1 MATAT
6 APPET
11 VADLL
16 DRLGRIPP
24 ERIRMQPPPGTATEA
39 DVLAALAAPRKRLC
53 ELIDGVLVEKA
64 MGYTESILETFL
76 TEVLNAFVRT
86 QNLGLV
92 SGASGL
98 MRLWPG
104 RVRIPDLA
112 FIHWDR
118 LPNRQRPTAPIPDIS
133 PNLAVEVLSAG
144 NTPAE
149 MRLKREDYFGADV
162 QLVWEVDPRARTVT
176 VYTGRDD
183 HVVLSENDTL
193 DGGSVLPG
201 FTLSLREL
209 FAELDRQG

>member
-1 MATAT
+1 
-6 APPET
+6 
-11 VADLL
+11 
-16 DRLGRIPP
+16 
-24 ERIRMQPPPGTATEA
+24 
-39 DVLAALAAPRKRLC
+39 
-53 ELIDGVLVEKA
+53 

-112 FIHWDR
+112 FIPWDR
-118 LPNRQRPTAPIPDIS
+118 LPNRQRPTEPIPDIS
-133 PNLAVEVLSAG
+133 PDLAVEVLSAG

-149 MRLKREDYFGADV
+149 MRLKREDYFGANV

-176 VYTGRDD
+176 VYTGVDD
-183 HVVLSENDTL
+183 DVVLNENDTL

-201 FTLSLREL
+201 FTLPLRDL

>member
-1 MATAT
+1 MAIAT

-39 DVLAALAAPRKRLC
+39 DVLKALAAPRKRLC

-104 RVRIPDLA
+104 RVRIPDIA

-118 LPNRQRPTAPIPDIS
+118 LPNRQRPTDPIPDIS
-133 PNLAVEVLSAG
+133 PDLAVEVLSAG

-149 MRLKREDYFGADV
+149 MRLKREDYFGVFV
-162 QLVWEVDPRARTVT
+162 QLVWEVDPQAHAVT
-176 VYTGRDD
+176 VYTDVDD
-183 HVVLSENDTL
+183 SIVLGENDTL
-193 DGGSVLPG
+193 DGGLVLPG
-201 FTLSLREL
+201 FTLPLGGL